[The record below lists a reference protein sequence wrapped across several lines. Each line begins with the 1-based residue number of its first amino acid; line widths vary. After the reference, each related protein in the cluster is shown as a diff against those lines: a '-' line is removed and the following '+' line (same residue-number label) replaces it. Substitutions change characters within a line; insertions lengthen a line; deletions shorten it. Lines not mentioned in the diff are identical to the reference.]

1 MKNIRLTVILLL
13 IIVFLIAGYFFIL
26 QFRKSGPT
34 PSISPS
40 PTSSLSPTNS
50 LPPAASASPTATKGT
65 PTTQTS
71 TPPCTNDQLAATIA
85 AQGGAGNIFGT
96 LELTNTGAT
105 TCSVVLGNTIIETTP
120 ATNVTVHYQQTAT
133 TQVFVLKPHAKAY
146 SQVHY
151 PNGPQC
157 SSGVTPQPITFLYK
171 SDQTA
176 VPFQSTAPQT
186 GTLMIQACTS
196 QTEKTVVD
204 IWPLSQSPITP

>member
-1 MKNIRLTVILLL
+1 MKNRTIIIILFLL
-13 IIVFLIAGYFFIL
+13 FLFFAAGYFFL
-26 QFRKSGPT
+26 KEFSKSGPT
-34 PSISPS
+34 PSYSPS
-40 PTSSLSPTNS
+40 PTSSLAPTNS
-50 LPPAASASPTATKGT
+50 LSPAASITPTAANVT
-65 PTTQTS
+65 PTTQTQIS
-71 TPPCTNDQLAATIA
+71 QCTNDQLAATIA

-105 TCSVVLGNTIIETTP
+105 TCSVVLGNTVIETTP
-120 ATNVTVHYQQTAT
+120 AKNITVHYQQTAQ
-133 TQVFVLKPHAKAY
+133 TQVFVLKPHAKVY
-146 SQVHY
+146 SQVHF

-171 SDQTA
+171 ADQIA
-176 VPFQSTAPQT
+176 VPFQSTTPQT